1 MARHGMNEAIARLS
15 TGKRAMYGGDA
26 AGQAMANEI
35 KSKGLSY
42 GIAARNAE
50 DGISVAQTIES
61 ALMEIANLAVRLR
74 ELAIQ
79 ADNATFQSTTDVA
92 ALDAEAAAITK
103 TIEAISTETK
113 FNGVAVL
120 SASDQNF
127 TIGVTDACDLTT
139 ITSKGIADPSA
150 TTAAAAASSHGS
162 RRASPVGGLHPFCRW
177 GFPPQPPGPPRR
189 GPQDTKKEPQG
200 NCKRPPRG
208 GALAKQPGPSGMRV
222 SY

>member
-1 MARHGMNEAIARLS
+1 MTSITNVSIGSRMAGAAASVARHGMNEAIARLS

-42 GIAARNAE
+42 AVAARNAE

-79 ADNATFQSTTDVA
+79 ADNATFQSTTDKA

-103 TIEAISTETK
+103 TIEAIT
-113 FNGVAVL
+113 
-120 SASDQNF
+120 
-127 TIGVTDACDLTT
+127 TDRK
-139 ITSKGIADPSA
+139 S
-150 TTAAAAASSHGS
+150 
-162 RRASPVGGLHPFCRW
+162 V
-177 GFPPQPPGPPRR
+177 
-189 GPQDTKKEPQG
+189 
-200 NCKRPPRG
+200 
-208 GALAKQPGPSGMRV
+208 V
-222 SY
+222 